1 LSLFL
6 LFLILINFIIILA
19 NPNITNISKKI
30 KKNGIDIV
38 VVLDVSGS
46 MEANDL
52 QPNRLE
58 VAKSVINN
66 FVDKLKSDRL

>member
-1 LSLFL
+1 
-6 LFLILINFIIILA
+6 LILINFIIILA